1 LTAISTRSSSA
12 TCAGAWGATRRR
24 FLAAAGLA
32 ALAPRAAL
40 AQAPGAI
47 RFVQSDFESRFPQSM
62 VFRLDATAGR
72 PVGRIT
78 LNYRVAGRRTLSAAD
93 AQFSQAGAVHAEHSV
108 DLSRRYLP
116 PGTQL
121 QFYWQVEDAQ
131 GGRYRSQ
138 TYQSLLDDLRFQWRQ
153 MRARNVELF
162 WNRGDDTYGRILLSI
177 ASRALDQVAAE
188 SGVTLE
194 RPVKLFV
201 YGDVEEFRSASYR
214 GGYEWVGGTFY
225 PNEGIILI
233 YAPPNQQ
240 GADIARRAIPH
251 ELTHA
256 VIHQV
261 TDNPFGDVPQ
271 WLNEGLS
278 TRAEPSL
285 SPDQAEALAS
295 ALANARL
302 LSLKAIGGA
311 FPVDPDEALLAYAQ
325 SHSAVTFL
333 LETYGRVRL
342 GALLQVYR
350 EGVTHDE
357 GLQRALGFD
366 TAELDRQWR
375 AWLAPWAMQKVDP
388 NLLPAAPTP
397 AAGPSLVDWAKGVV
411 ESVRGQR

>member
-1 LTAISTRSSSA
+1 L
-12 TCAGAWGATRRR
+12 
-24 FLAAAGLA
+24 

-40 AQAPGAI
+40 AQSPAGV
-47 RFVQSDFESRFPQSM
+47 RFVQSGFESRFPESM
-62 VFRLDATAGR
+62 VFQLEATAGQ
-72 PVGRIT
+72 PVGRVT
-78 LNYRVAGRRTLSAAD
+78 LNYRVAGRRTLSAGD
-93 AQFSQAGAVHAEHSV
+93 AQFSQAGSIRAEHSV

-121 QFYWQVEDAQ
+121 QFYWQIDDAA
-131 GGRYRSQ
+131 GGKHRSQ
-138 TYQSLLDDLRFQWRQ
+138 TFEAVLDDRRFQWRQ
-153 MRARNVELF
+153 MRARNVELQ
-162 WNRGDDTYGRILLSI
+162 WNRGDDAYGRILLSI
-177 ASRALDQVAAE
+177 ASRALDQVVAE

-194 RPVKLFV
+194 RPVKLYV
-201 YGDVEEFRSASYR
+201 YGDAEEFRSASYR

-225 PNEGIILI
+225 PQESVILI
-233 YAPPNQQ
+233 FAPPNQQ

-285 SPDQAEALAS
+285 SPDQTDALAA
-295 ALANARL
+295 ALAQDKL

-311 FPVDPDEALLAYAQ
+311 FPVDAEEALLAYAQ
-325 SHSAVTFL
+325 SRSAVTFL
-333 LETYGRVRL
+333 LERYGRARMN
-342 GALLQVYR
+342 ALLQVYR
-350 EGVTHDE
+350 EGVTHDD

-375 AWLAPWAMQKVDP
+375 AWLAPWALQKVDP
-388 NLLPAAPTP
+388 NQLPPRPAA
-397 AAGPSLVDWAKGVV
+397 AAEVDLIARVR
-411 ESVRGQR
+411 ELADSVWGRR

>member
-1 LTAISTRSSSA
+1 ML
-12 TCAGAWGATRRR
+12 
-24 FLAAAGLA
+24 FQL
-32 ALAPRAAL
+32 
-40 AQAPGAI
+40 
-47 RFVQSDFESRFPQSM
+47 E
-62 VFRLDATAGR
+62 ATAAQ
-72 PVGRIT
+72 PVAKVT
-78 LNYRVAGRRTLSAAD
+78 LNYRVAGRRALSAGD
-93 AQFSQAGAVHAEHSV
+93 ARFTQAGAVRAEHSV
-108 DLSRRYLP
+108 DLSRRYFP

-121 QFYWQVEDAQ
+121 QFYWQVQDAA
-131 GGRYRSQ
+131 GGVHRSQ
-138 TYQSLLDDLRFQWRQ
+138 TFQAVVEDKRFQWRQ
-153 MRARNVELF
+153 LRARNLELF
-162 WNRGDDTYGRILLSI
+162 WNRGDDAYGRILLSI

-188 SGVTLE
+188 GGVTLE
-194 RPVKLFV
+194 RPVKLYV

-225 PNEGIILI
+225 PHENVILI
-233 YAPPNQQ
+233 FAPPNQQ

-285 SPDQAEALAS
+285 SPDQADALA
-295 ALANARL
+295 AAVANDKL

-311 FPVDPDEALLAYAQ
+311 FPVDPDEALLAYGQ
-325 SHSAVTFL
+325 SHSAVSFL
-333 LETYGRVRL
+333 IERYGRVRL
-342 GALLQVYR
+342 QALLMMYR

-366 TAELDRQWR
+366 TAELDKQWR

-388 NLLPAAPTP
+388 NELPPKPVAPAA
-397 AAGPSLVDWAKGVV
+397 VDPLAWAKGVV
-411 ESVRGQR
+411 DSIRGAGR

>member
-1 LTAISTRSSSA
+1 ML
-12 TCAGAWGATRRR
+12 
-24 FLAAAGLA
+24 FQL
-32 ALAPRAAL
+32 
-40 AQAPGAI
+40 
-47 RFVQSDFESRFPQSM
+47 E
-62 VFRLDATAGR
+62 ATAGQ
-72 PVGRIT
+72 PIGRVT
-78 LNYRVAGRRTLSAAD
+78 LNYRVAGRRTLSAGD
-93 AQFSQAGAVHAEHSV
+93 ARFSQAGTIRAEHSV

-121 QFYWQVEDAQ
+121 QFYWQVDDAA
-131 GGRYRSQ
+131 GGKHRSQ
-138 TYQSLLDDLRFQWRQ
+138 TYQAVVEDRRFQWRQ
-153 MRARNVELF
+153 MRARNLELF
-162 WNRGDDTYGRILLSI
+162 WNRGDDAYGRILLSI
-177 ASRALDQVAAE
+177 ASRALDQIAAE

-194 RPVKLFV
+194 RPVKLYV
-201 YGDVEEFRSASYR
+201 YGEVEEFRSASYR

-225 PNEGIILI
+225 PHENVILI
-233 YAPPNQQ
+233 VAPPNQQ

-278 TRAEPSL
+278 TRSEPSL
-285 SPDQAEALAS
+285 SPDQADALAA
-295 ALANARL
+295 ALAADKL

-325 SHSAVTFL
+325 SYSAVTFL
-333 LETYGRVRL
+333 MERHGRTRL
-342 GALLQVYR
+342 NALLQAYR

-357 GLQRALGFD
+357 GLQRALGMD

-388 NLLPAAPTP
+388 SALPPAPMP
-397 AAGPSLVDWAKGVV
+397 VKEPGLVGRIRQLAD
-411 ESVRGQR
+411 SVIGRS